1 MQNVL
6 NVLDNIE
13 GDILVGVVASL
24 DTVLVVG
31 TYSTEAAE
39 TCIASAVAGQGTPRC
54 QSHIRTD
61 GQVVVVVVVVAAV
74 AGEMKTALEVPT
86 VAAAAQTV
94 GAVTTS

>member
-1 MQNVL
+1 M
-6 NVLDNIE
+6 
-13 GDILVGVVASL
+13 GVVASL

-61 GQVVVVVVVVAAV
+61 GQVVVVVVVVVVAAV